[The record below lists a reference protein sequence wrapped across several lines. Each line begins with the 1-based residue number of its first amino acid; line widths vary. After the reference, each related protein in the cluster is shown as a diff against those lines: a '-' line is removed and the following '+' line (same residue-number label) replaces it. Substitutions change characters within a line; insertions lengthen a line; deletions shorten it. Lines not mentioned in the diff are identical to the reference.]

1 MTAPSQAPG
10 ATAHALETS
19 VQVALRIRPLVT
31 DVRSLN
37 RGRLRPETEVLS
49 LIERSATPS
58 SNSGSSTPQDAP
70 QQVVVVPLQRHF
82 TFDHIFGTEAAQE
95 EIYQG
100 CVKRMVDKFM
110 EGYNVTIM
118 AYGQTSS
125 GKTYT
130 MGTGAPSAED
140 RGSTSEGIIPRA
152 MSQLFQEARKPPPVY
167 PGYRVPPLKT
177 AFRVSFVEIY
187 NEDLIDLLVKGEFRP
202 PVSIREDAKGNI
214 YWTGVQEIVV
224 SSVEEVIHLLWFG
237 SQNRQTHSTEMNEK
251 SSRSHAI
258 FSITLRQE
266 KFIPTHP
273 PPPQPIDNQ
282 NSPTFRRAHSKTP
295 SISNPS
301 LPTSSNGISS
311 SNLNGRPGT
320 PTTSGSSIP
329 TPFTSGIVAPGS
341 KLKRQ
346 SAIPES
352 LSSHSLASQA
362 NNDDPEVEGEWVT
375 LNSKFHFVDLAGSER
390 LKRTSAIGD
399 RAKEGISI
407 NAGLHALGNVISAL
421 GDPSKKASHVPYRD
435 SKLTRLLQDSLGG
448 NALALMIA
456 CVSPSEV
463 NLGETLNTLK
473 YANRARN
480 IKNSSSLNQEINMDN
495 PEYLRSIIQKL
506 KMEIKVLKAA
516 SLNSATST
524 PRPGITTD
532 AAGTPIAEQPKL
544 SLSNRLSSA
553 SSASGHAPGS
563 PFTVDDVHNEDRALS
578 PSPSRRLSHYQSRES
593 ISTDVSHGA
602 LDVVQEEDDE
612 FSDASSSAR
621 TTIVGMPTPKPT
633 SESPPGAAARHN
645 LPPLTIPPTLDPKS
659 FQAFV
664 EPVIE
669 EYEKVISGLETHLAM
684 TQAALNH
691 SELILEEQQGR
702 LDVVEDENRSLLQ
715 KQTSIL
721 REAATPSPQQQQL
734 QLELEQALKKVQ
746 AQLDDAEARR
756 AESER
761 AIQELEAK
769 LAEEHAKA
777 QEQILRLQQDNEQ
790 QRAQSATPT
799 PLLPGL
805 SPIALEKEKELKA
818 QAAKILQLEKQCRI
832 LEEQVEADADALRAA
847 KTAREASTVAGE
859 DADET
864 EETKREEELI
874 EKLQSKASMEL
885 ELEMEKSRHESL
897 EAAVKAARKA
907 SQQSVN
913 GSVSDN
919 EVSDS
924 VAAVDGEN
932 ENLIRQLDV
941 ATHPSTTDLS
951 VSHDA
956 ISTSA
961 AAAVTDAEQI
971 KKDLENQL
979 SAARES
985 ERLLKE
991 ETVALTE
998 KLEKLQKDH
1007 AASMEMEEMLHL
1019 AVSDLEGRLQTSKE
1033 TESKQLQELEQHLAR
1048 IQDLETRSTK
1058 AEQEALQVV
1067 EELKGKLAEAKAAA
1081 EERLADELLELL
1093 EKMEQER
1100 SKVEALQT
1108 QVENQLGEL
1117 AAEKSRAAEIEA
1129 DRAAIQ
1135 AQWEADKDRIVIL
1148 EKNIEE
1154 QSNHALEKIALVA
1167 TLEARLTTLEE
1178 SLSEKELLHK
1188 ELNQKV
1194 AEHDLAMGSKST
1206 TIQELEEQILNL
1218 KSELEGADKTTKDE
1232 MVALQSE
1239 LTVAQAQLVESQ
1251 TRIEEQ
1257 ELELSALREKT
1268 SSLETAAVVAATAAA
1283 ATLAALGVEHS
1294 DAVKTL
1300 ESKIK
1305 LAEADRD
1312 EAETLLEEVERRH
1325 STVDE
1330 QVKTLQNDVAIHL
1343 ATIEL
1348 LKNKLSQANSS
1359 PPSSRPVSLSSS
1371 TTGLAAGEDPGP
1383 TIQRL
1388 EKEKARYRALVRENE
1403 KEIERLSEDLESL
1416 ASEFSNAAT
1425 AFEDA
1430 EEEMKARITEL
1441 ENILEAKKSTG
1452 IAATLSNNLSST
1464 SLASSI
1470 ASSYTARHREG
1481 TAANSA
1487 SHSSST
1493 KAQLAALKTE
1503 RDQALQS
1510 SEELSLI
1517 VADLNE
1523 KNHHLQERLLNL
1535 EREQESSKLNHVLE
1549 RQAQQEEIRA
1559 LRERAERLDRNSSP
1573 SPIGSHHH
1581 DDDLRSPS
1589 SVHERVLR
1597 HKSSTSSEAYG
1608 GNGLRGED
1616 SLATPR
1622 QSWSTTAS
1630 QQQQSQPSS
1639 QIRAGRHESTLI
1651 QQAKHIKLLEERI
1664 AELQA
1669 SGGSPLPLADSRR
1682 GSLSSPAL
1690 AHGGVGLGIHHKAS
1704 DPEMTRSHTSPL
1716 LKRASA
1722 EKMSPALRALS
1733 TLGGPSAALPP
1744 TPPPTAPLPPPPTG
1758 GKTTPA
1764 HLTGSAPPSPRIG
1777 GVFTLEP
1784 SSPHSSPSARPART
1798 GSVGRLSNS
1807 LRRERDSTSSNLSDA
1822 GNGPTTSNNNGGGWM
1837 SPTGSVTSSIAPAA
1851 NNSNAAN
1858 SGISSATALAL
1869 QGVEVNELRGVVDT
1883 LAHQVQ
1889 ALKVEQTMQQGKV
1902 HRLEAALADAEEKL
1916 KQSRSDQA
1924 TTASER
1930 DRLNRE
1936 MLELREELMAAKIK
1950 SDKDRAGLESILE
1963 KERRE
1968 REKAV
1973 ETRAIMEA
1981 RMEELMARKSKFGC
1995 F

>member
-10 ATAHALETS
+10 VAAAHAIETS

-31 DVRSLN
+31 DLKAQN
-37 RGRLRPETEVLS
+37 RGRLKPETEVLS

-58 SNSGSSTPQDAP
+58 SVSSSSTPQDAP

-82 TFDHIFGTEAAQE
+82 TFDHIFGTDAAQE

-140 RGSTSEGIIPRA
+140 RGSTTEGIIPRA
-152 MSQLFQEARKPPPVY
+152 MSQLFQEARRPPPVY
-167 PGYRVPPLKT
+167 PGYKVPPLKT
-177 AFRVSFVEIY
+177 TFRVSFVEIY
-187 NEDLIDLLVKGEFRP
+187 NEDLIDLLVKGDFRP
-202 PVSIREDAKGNI
+202 PVSIREDAKGHI

-266 KFIPTHP
+266 KFVPTHP
-273 PPPQPIDNQ
+273 PPPQSASPDA

-295 SISNPS
+295 SISSSP
-301 LPTSSNGISS
+301 LPNSSSGSNST
-311 SNLNGRPGT
+311 SNLNGGGRPGT
-320 PTTSGSSIP
+320 PTTGGSTHSNIP
-329 TPFTSGIVAPGS
+329 APFTSGIVAPGS
-341 KLKRQ
+341 KLRRQ
-346 SAIPES
+346 STIPES
-352 LSSHSLASQA
+352 ASSMSLSSQA
-362 NNDDPEVEGEWVT
+362 TNDDPEVEGEWIT
-375 LNSKFHFVDLAGSER
+375 LSSKFHFVDLAGSER

-516 SLNSATST
+516 SLNSTAST
-524 PRPGITTD
+524 PRPGINTD
-532 AAGTPIAEQPKL
+532 AAGTTTVDQPKM
-544 SLSNRLSSA
+544 SLANRLSSS
-553 SSASGHAPGS
+553 SSASAPTPGS
-563 PFTVDDVHNEDRALS
+563 FSGVDDVHNEDRALS
-578 PSPSRRLSHYQSRES
+578 PSPSRRLSHYQSRDS
-593 ISTDVSHGA
+593 ISTDVSHGY
-602 LDVVQEEDDE
+602 LDAVQEEDDG
-612 FSDASSSAR
+612 FSDASSSTR
-621 TTIVGMPTPKPT
+621 TTVVGIPTLKT
-633 SESPPGAAARHN
+633 TGDAAGAARPN
-645 LPPLTIPPTLDPKS
+645 LPPLTIPPTLDSKS
-659 FQAFV
+659 FQTFV

-702 LDVVEDENRSLLQ
+702 LDVVEDENRTLLQ
-715 KQTSIL
+715 KQTSLI
-721 REAATPSPQQQQL
+721 RAASTPSPQQQQL
-734 QLELEQALKKVQ
+734 QQDLEEALRKVQ
-746 AQLDDAEARR
+746 IQLDDAEIRR
-756 AESER
+756 SEGER
-761 AIQELEAK
+761 LIQELEAK
-769 LAEEHAKA
+769 LAAEQAKA
-777 QEQILRLQQDNEQ
+777 QEQIQQLQQEKEQ
-790 QRAQSATPT
+790 QRAQSTTPT
-799 PLLPGL
+799 PLIPGF
-805 SPIALEKEKELKA
+805 SIAAQEKERELKA
-818 QAAKILQLEKQCRI
+818 QADKIRQLEEQCRI
-832 LEEQVEADADALRAA
+832 LEEQVEADADALRAVQS
-847 KTAREASTVAGE
+847 ARGASTVTGQ
-859 DADET
+859 DTDDS

-885 ELEMEKSRHESL
+885 ELEMEKSRQETL
-897 EAAVKAARKA
+897 EAEVKAARKA
-907 SQQSVN
+907 SRQNTN
-913 GSVSDN
+913 GSMSIV
-919 EVSDS
+919 EVSPPVADDDDS
-924 VAAVDGEN
+924 
-932 ENLIRQLDV
+932 IHQLDV
-941 ATHPSTTDLS
+941 TTLPSITEDS
-951 VSHDA
+951 ISHSA
-956 ISTSA
+956 I
-961 AAAVTDAEQI
+961 EQA
-971 KKDLENQL
+971 KKELEDQL

-985 ERLLKE
+985 ERQLKE
-991 ETVALTE
+991 EIVTLNE
-998 KLEKLQKDH
+998 KLEKIQKDH
-1007 AASMEMEEMLHL
+1007 TAAMEMEEMLHL
-1019 AVSDLEGRLQTSKE
+1019 AVSDLEGRLQSSKE
-1033 TESKQLQELEQHLAR
+1033 IEAKQLQDLEQHLAR

-1058 AEQEALQVV
+1058 AEQEALQVA
-1067 EELKGKLAEAKAAA
+1067 EELKTRLADAKTAA

-1093 EKMEQER
+1093 EKMELER

-1108 QVENQLGEL
+1108 QVENQLVEL

-1129 DRAAIQ
+1129 DRASIQ
-1135 AQWEADKDRIVIL
+1135 AQWETDKERISVL

-1154 QSNHALEKIALVA
+1154 QSTNVQEKTALVA
-1167 TLEARLTTLEE
+1167 TLEARLVTLEE
-1178 SLSEKELLHK
+1178 SLAEKELVHK
-1188 ELNQKV
+1188 ELTEKV
-1194 AEHDLAMGSKST
+1194 IEQDLAMGSKGT
-1206 TIQELEEQILNL
+1206 AMQELEKRIMIL
-1218 KSELEGADKTTKDE
+1218 KSDMEGADKTTKDQL
-1232 MVALQSE
+1232 ATLQSE
-1239 LTVAQAQLVESQ
+1239 LTAAQEQLVESQ
-1251 TRIEEQ
+1251 TRVQEQEQ
-1257 ELELSALREKT
+1257 ELLTLREKT
-1268 SSLETAAVVAATAAA
+1268 ATLETAAATAAE
-1283 ATLAALGVEHS
+1283 TLASQGAEH
-1294 DAVKTL
+1294 AETVKAL
-1300 ESKIK
+1300 ESKVK

-1325 STVDE
+1325 NAVDG
-1330 QVKTLQNDVAIHL
+1330 QIKALQDDVAQHL
-1343 ATIEL
+1343 ATIEIL
-1348 LKNKLSQANSS
+1348 QNKLSHAASS
-1359 PPSSRPVSLSSS
+1359 PPSSRPVSLTSPS
-1371 TTGLAAGEDPGP
+1371 TGLALGEDPAP
-1383 TIQRL
+1383 AIQRL

-1403 KEIERLSEDLESL
+1403 KEIERLSQDLESL

-1441 ENILEAKKSTG
+1441 ESILESKKSVG
-1452 IAATLSNNLSST
+1452 IGASLGNNMSTT

-1470 ASSYTARHREG
+1470 ASSYSTRQREG
-1481 TAANSA
+1481 TNGA
-1487 SHSSST
+1487 SHPPSSVSAST
-1493 KAQLAALKTE
+1493 KAQVATLKAE
-1503 RDQALQS
+1503 RDQAIQS

-1549 RQAQQEEIRA
+1549 RQAQQEEIRM
-1559 LRERAERLDRNSSP
+1559 LRERAERLDRNASP
-1573 SPIGSHHH
+1573 SPIGSYHH
-1581 DDDLRSPS
+1581 DDDLRGT
-1589 SVHERVLR
+1589 SVHERILR
-1597 HKSSTSSEAYG
+1597 HKTSSSSDAMG
-1608 GNGLRGED
+1608 GGAMRGED

-1630 QQQQSQPSS
+1630 QQQQPNSQV
-1639 QIRAGRHESTLI
+1639 RAGRHESTLI

-1664 AELQA
+1664 AELQG
-1669 SGGSPLPLADSRR
+1669 SGGSPLQFADSRR
-1682 GSLSSPAL
+1682 GSLSSPAI
-1690 AHGGVGLGIHHKAS
+1690 AGSVGLGIHHKSS
-1704 DPEMTRSHTSPL
+1704 DPELTRSSTSPML

-1722 EKMSPALRALS
+1722 EKMSPALRAL
-1733 TLGGPSAALPP
+1733 TTMGGPTAALPP
-1744 TPPPTAPLPPPPTG
+1744 IPPPTAPLPAPPA
-1758 GKTTPA
+1758 TPGSVAGSKNTLA
-1764 HLTGSAPPSPRIG
+1764 HLSGSAPPSPRIG
-1777 GVFTLEP
+1777 GVITLEASSP
-1784 SSPHSSPSARPART
+1784 SSPSMRPSRT
-1798 GSVGRLSNS
+1798 GSVGRVSNS
-1807 LRRERDSTSSNLSDA
+1807 LRRERDSTSSNLSDT
-1822 GNGPTTSNNNGGGWM
+1822 NGSTNNNNGWM
-1837 SPTGSVTSSIAPAA
+1837 SPTGSTISTTP
-1851 NNSNAAN
+1851 SNTNASN
-1858 SGISSATALAL
+1858 VNVSNISSATAQAL

-1889 ALKVEQTMQQGKV
+1889 ALKVEQTMQQGKIQ
-1902 HRLEAALADAEEKL
+1902 RLEAALADAEEKL
-1916 KQSRSDQA
+1916 KQARGDQA
-1924 TTASER
+1924 TTKTDR
-1930 DRLNRE
+1930 DRLA
-1936 MLELREELMAAKIK
+1936 LELTNLREELLSAKIK
-1950 SDKDRAGLESILE
+1950 SDKDRAGLETVLE

-1981 RMEELMARKSKFGC
+1981 RMEELMGRKSKFAC